1 MPVAI
6 IERLKKAEPD
16 SDKKVRSALK
26 RYFKIL
32 SGEEK
37 PKFKLL
43 GEEIKTRAKEAEKV
57 LGRCGLC
64 ERSCIVNRLAGKK
77 GYCGVGKE
85 MLISSYFEHSGEEYF
100 LVPSFT
106 VFFWGCNFSCQYCQ
120 NWEVSQRIEK
130 PTKISEARL
139 AAIIDKHTK
148 ECKNVN
154 FVGGE
159 PTPQLPFIIKVLSN
173 VKSDIP
179 VVWNSNFY
187 MSNKAIDLLWG
198 LVDVYLSD
206 FKYGNDRCAERLS
219 KVKNYTNV
227 AKRNHFL
234 AAQDSEMVIRHL
246 MLPGHL
252 ECCTKPVLEWIA
264 DNLKDKVVVNIM
276 DQYRP
281 CWKAFEYSEITRY
294 LKPEELALAVDY
306 AKKLKLN
313 FIS

>member
-6 IERLKKAEPD
+6 IERLKKAETKT
-16 SDKKVRSALK
+16 DKKVHSALK
-26 RYFKIL
+26 RYFRVI
-32 SGEEK
+32 SGEEE

-43 GEEIKTRAKEAEKV
+43 DIKKRIKESEKV
-57 LGRCGLC
+57 LERCNLC
-64 ERSCIVNRLAGKK
+64 ERNCLVNRLAGEK
-77 GYCGVGKE
+77 GYCQLTKD
-85 MLISSYFEHSGEEYF
+85 MLISSYFEHFGEEYF

-106 VFFWGCNFSCQYCQ
+106 VFFWSCNFSCQYCQ
-120 NWEVSQRIEK
+120 NWNISQRIEE
-130 PTKISEARL
+130 PTKISESRL
-139 AAIIDKHTK
+139 AAIIDEHAKK
-148 ECKNVN
+148 CKNVN

-159 PTPQLPFIIKVLSN
+159 PTPQLPFILKTLSN

-187 MSNKAIDLLWG
+187 MSEKAIDLLWG

-219 KVKNYTNV
+219 KVKNYIEV
-227 AKRNHFL
+227 VKRNHFL

-252 ECCTKPVLEWIA
+252 ECCTKPILEWIA

-281 CWKAFEYSEITRY
+281 CWKAAEYSEIARY
-294 LKPEELALAVDY
+294 LTPEEFEQAIDY

-313 FIS
+313 FVS